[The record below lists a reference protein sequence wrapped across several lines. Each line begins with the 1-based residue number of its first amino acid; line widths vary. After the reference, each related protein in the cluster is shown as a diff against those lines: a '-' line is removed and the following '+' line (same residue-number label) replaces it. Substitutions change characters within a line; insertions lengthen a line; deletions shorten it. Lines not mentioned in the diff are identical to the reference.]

1 MHDAAFIRHQY
12 RKLTEPFQFGATTG
26 RSRRCGPLDLPM
38 LRYSTA
44 INHYTVLNLTKLDVL
59 DTLPDIKV
67 AVAYKLD
74 GKEVPFPDNATDL
87 QKVEVVYE
95 TLPGWKQ
102 SIQGVR
108 SFEELPENA
117 RKYVEY
123 VEREIGV
130 KIKWIGSVLLD
141 GLLFH
146 PLRNHT
152 LTFAI

>member
-1 MHDAAFIRHQY
+1 
-12 RKLTEPFQFGATTG
+12 
-26 RSRRCGPLDLPM
+26 M

-67 AVAYKLD
+67 AVAYKLE

-95 TLPGWKQ
+95 TLPGWMQ

-108 SFEELPENA
+108 TFEELPENA

-123 VEREIGV
+123 VESGIGV
-130 KIKWIGSVLLD
+130 KIKWIGSVVFKSFGCPTSSESHADVYYL
-141 GLLFH
+141 GLEQEG
-146 PLRNHT
+146 T
-152 LTFAI
+152 A